1 MSKLNFDSGIK
12 EVETLEWLGVQN
24 FFKSNKRGIENPQ
37 NLIRKFVG
45 MGVAVGFYKVILG

>member
-24 FFKSNKRGIENPQ
+24 FFKSKKQGIENPQ
-37 NLIRKFVG
+37 NLIRRFVG
-45 MGVAVGFYKVILG
+45 MGIAVGFYKVILG